1 MTGRSLLQIP
11 GSVPTTLHK
20 ALCCAR
26 RLVQDSS
33 HSHVVPAVLSQPL
46 RQRHLKGQLGQG
58 TGEGGQATPASLSL
72 AHWLQTLSERAG
84 SSLQKEAC
92 RPNNMEFF
100 GNSTHHCVL
109 VQLHRPSAPVH

>member
-1 MTGRSLLQIP
+1 MTGRSLLQIS
-11 GSVPTTLHK
+11 GSAPTALRK

-26 RLVQDSS
+26 RLGRDSS
-33 HSHVVPAVLSQPL
+33 HSHVVPAVLSRPL

-58 TGEGGQATPASLSL
+58 AGEGGQATPASLSL

-92 RPNNMEFF
+92 TLE
-100 GNSTHHCVL
+100 
-109 VQLHRPSAPVH
+109 